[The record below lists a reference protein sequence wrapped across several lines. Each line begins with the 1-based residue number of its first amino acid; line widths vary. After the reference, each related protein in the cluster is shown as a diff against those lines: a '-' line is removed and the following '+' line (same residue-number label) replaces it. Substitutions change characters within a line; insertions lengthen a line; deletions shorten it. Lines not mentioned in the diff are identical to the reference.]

1 MTGDSDLRRVIIGLL
16 SFAAAEEQ
24 ILLAASDPA
33 EPGDA
38 SNWAAV
44 PMVAHNTDFKRQ
56 QVRRLEAIR
65 LGRAPA
71 EFPEID
77 HRSAQVY
84 LGYLAKPADQVAA
97 DSARVTGELISNLG
111 LISDADLTDPSRHAW
126 LRGRQ
131 LWLQLIV
138 RGFWH
143 PTGHLTEFYRSRD
156 HADRAVALGT
166 HGVLTASYL
175 GAPDP
180 ARGMASYNLACA
192 QAGANLLDQAAS
204 TLRQAIALNPDL
216 AGNARRDQ
224 DLAALTGSGL
234 LGTLLAPRIP
244 PRGRL

>member
-1 MTGDSDLRRVIIGLL
+1 MTRDCDLRGVITGLL

-24 ILLAASDPA
+24 ILLAARDPA

-38 SNWAAV
+38 TNWAAV
-44 PMVAHNTDFKRQ
+44 PLVAHNTEFKHQ
-56 QVRRLEAIR
+56 QVQRLEAIR

-71 EFPEID
+71 EFPEVD

-97 DSARVTGELISNLG
+97 DSGQVTGELITG
-111 LISDADLTDPSRHAW
+111 LSLIDDADLTDPARHVW

-143 PTGHLTEFYRSRD
+143 PTGHLIEYYRAHD
-156 HADRAVALGT
+156 QPERAVALGA

-192 QAGANLLDQAAS
+192 QTGANLLEQGAA

-216 AGNARRDQ
+216 VTNARRDR
-224 DLAALTGSGL
+224 DLAALRP
-234 LGTLLAPRIP
+234 A
-244 PRGRL
+244 